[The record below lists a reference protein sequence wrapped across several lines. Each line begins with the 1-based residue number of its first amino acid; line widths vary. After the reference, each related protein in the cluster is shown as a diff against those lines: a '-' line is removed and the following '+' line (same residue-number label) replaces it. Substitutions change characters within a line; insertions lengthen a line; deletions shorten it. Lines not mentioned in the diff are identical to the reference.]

1 VNNDWL
7 DIELLEDY
15 LDGKLDS
22 KAMHKLE
29 KQALEDPFI
38 AQALAGLSESRGR
51 AVQSVS
57 LLQKQLYERIAQQ
70 QVTKKETVF
79 TWQRLSVA
87 SAAAV
92 MFIAVS
98 IFFFMREREK
108 RDSLSKNEPH
118 TIEVNMAP
126 APAVI
131 DSAKNESYAA
141 NAPVDSTTDPVS
153 APKIDLKKAI
163 INKTTNPGKAAITQ
177 SAKEVVTATDTVTS
191 AATAAVTKAS
201 SITARIA
208 TVAPSVSTPVGG
220 WANFDSY
227 LSDHNKFKDAKSDK
241 FVELSFLIDTDSHPS
256 DIKVTKSA
264 SPEFDEEAIRLIREG
279 PKWEQPKSA
288 DLRISYTVAF

>member
-1 VNNDWL
+1 MNNDWL

-29 KQALEDPFI
+29 KQALEDPFV

-108 RDSLSKNEPH
+108 RDTLSKNKPH
-118 TIEVNMAP
+118 SIEVNMAP
-126 APAVI
+126 APAVV

-141 NAPVDSTTDPVS
+141 NAPVSTADPVLP
-153 APKIDLKKAI
+153 PKIDLRKAI
-163 INKTTNPGKAAITQ
+163 VNKAAHPGKAAVAQ
-177 SAKEVVTATDTVTS
+177 SVKEVVTATDTATS
-191 AATAAVTKAS
+191 ATTAAVSRVS
-201 SITARIA
+201 SINARIA

-227 LSDHNKFKDAKSDK
+227 LSDHHKFKDAKSDK
-241 FVELSFLIDTDSHPS
+241 FVGLSFLIDTDGNPS

-288 DLRISYTVAF
+288 DLRVIYTVAF